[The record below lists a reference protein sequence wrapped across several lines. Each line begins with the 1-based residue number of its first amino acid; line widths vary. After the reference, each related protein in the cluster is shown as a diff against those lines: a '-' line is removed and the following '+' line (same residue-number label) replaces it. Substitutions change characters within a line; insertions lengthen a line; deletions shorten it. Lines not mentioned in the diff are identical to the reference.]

1 MDTSL
6 WFGNEKVYKDT
17 IMNTVEAIYEN
28 GVFRP
33 VQRVDMKEGERVEIQ
48 IISEDDTDP
57 AFDLADIAMNTGIT
71 DLAENIDHYLYGL
84 PKQSER

>member
-1 MDTSL
+1 
-6 WFGNEKVYKDT
+6 
-17 IMNTVEAIYEN
+17 MNTVEAIYEN

-33 VQRVDMKEGERVEIQ
+33 VHRVDLKEGERVEIQ
-48 IISEDDTDP
+48 IMTEVEEDP
-57 AFDLADIAMNTGIT
+57 AYDLADIAMDTGIT